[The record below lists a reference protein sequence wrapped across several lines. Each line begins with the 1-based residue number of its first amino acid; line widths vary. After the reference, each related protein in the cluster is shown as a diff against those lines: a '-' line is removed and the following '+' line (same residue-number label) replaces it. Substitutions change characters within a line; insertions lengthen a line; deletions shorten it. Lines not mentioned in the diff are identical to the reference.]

1 MTNRI
6 HLPHL
11 PVVDLGGSYL
21 SHLEQIDVENQS
33 RHYCGEPLLEY
44 PTFEEF
50 VSDCRDASFAAE
62 PKVCAHV
69 HDHMGFTKVPELDH
83 DEETEIK
90 WLLPVPHLGAAI
102 EDEECMRLSEPDD
115 TLWVSEFGTFAFRS
129 TAQH

>member
-1 MTNRI
+1 MTNHS
-6 HLPHL
+6 HLPRL
-11 PVVDLGGSYL
+11 PLVDLGSNYL

-69 HDHMGFTKVPELDH
+69 YDFTGFTRIHEPEVWDQTDLN
-83 DEETEIK
+83 
-90 WLLPVPHLGAAI
+90 WLLPLPVGGMVDDDGVIARVGAAA
-102 EDEECMRLSEPDD
+102 DAS
-115 TLWVSEFGTFAFRS
+115 WVTDLGSFAFTS
-129 TAQH
+129 TMKH